1 MVRGRRG
8 RPTGKVE
15 AGLLSN
21 GVQVNSLIDD
31 PHCASPKRKDCKIDT
46 SIEKSLKTAAIKTM
60 KHAPIIPISSR
71 CNAREKRTAAAA
83 ATVYMRECLES
94 GNSHS
99 KHRSQN
105 HIKNY
110 FKSNSSSTKAENYDI
125 PVINNEETP
134 QTQRQEP
141 QNTNHDDHQ
150 LIAALSFDLSEEDT
164 CTEVFGKYDVE
175 EQPQTPPPQIN
186 SYLNRL
192 RSSPVNN
199 SQNIFL
205 QEPVLS
211 LNVDKSPNQASSI
224 KIKKSLEVEPVF
236 SSPPMASSPSSIANS
251 SNYPTCLN
259 GQFNKIVSLNNT
271 SPKRENSLESTA
283 STFAS
288 SNSNSSNNNCYLL
301 NIDSSSCDSG
311 VVFID
316 NKTEISPSR
325 RRKPATPHRIVCP
338 SPIKSCCVSRTG
350 VVLTTP
356 SNTDMSPT
364 KKTLISTTALVS
376 LPPYQHN
383 AQRRHPKSRRRLN
396 QQEHENKCALLT
408 EHESTQKEDASAVE
422 AVQQSQN
429 EYNSHN
435 KSILNSA
442 KNPTAEQNTNNN
454 YKKKPNASL
463 SSKSSIKLQAANAN
477 ANKVGANRELT
488 EFFPVRRSVRKTKTA
503 VKEEMMRSLEKAILE
518 ERADGLKIEHFEG
531 KGRGI
536 CADRP
541 FQRGEFVVEYI
552 GDLIDMAEANLRER
566 KYALDE
572 NAGCYMYYFK
582 HKNQQYCIDATA
594 ESGKL
599 GRLVNHSRNGNLITK
614 VVVVKNRPHLVL
626 IAKDDIEPNE
636 ELTYDYGDR
645 SKEALLHHP
654 WLAF

>member
-8 RPTGKVE
+8 RPTTKIE
-15 AGLLSN
+15 AALLAN
-21 GVQVNSLIDD
+21 GVQVTSLIDD

-46 SIEKSLKTAAIKTM
+46 SIEKNLKAVVSSM
-60 KHAPIIPISSR
+60 KHAPVAAISPR
-71 CNAREKRTAAAA
+71 CFSREKRTAAAA
-83 ATVYMRECLES
+83 ATVYMRECLEA
-94 GNSHS
+94 GNHS
-99 KHRSQN
+99 KNRSQN

-110 FKSNSSSTKAENYDI
+110 FKSNSKGELYDI
-125 PVINNEETP
+125 PNNTEGAVIQHNS
-134 QTQRQEP
+134 QQ
-141 QNTNHDDHQ
+141 DDHQ

-164 CTEVFGKYDVE
+164 CNEIFGKYDV
-175 EQPQTPPPQIN
+175 QKPQTPPPQVN
-186 SYLNRL
+186 SYHHRL
-192 RSSPVNN
+192 RSSPING

-224 KIKKSLEVEPVF
+224 KIKKTLEVEPVF
-236 SSPPMASSPSSIANS
+236 SSPPMTAASMAN

-259 GQFNKIVSLNNT
+259 GQFNKIVSLNT

-288 SNSNSSNNNCYLL
+288 SNSSSSNSNCYLL

-338 SPIKSCCVSRTG
+338 SPIKSCCVSRSGVAVLPNTG
-350 VVLTTP
+350 VSP
-356 SNTDMSPT
+356 S
-364 KKTLISTTALVS
+364 KKTLISATTSS
-376 LPPYQHN
+376 LPPYQHS

-396 QQEHENKCALLT
+396 QQEHENKCVLP
-408 EHESTQKEDASAVE
+408 SGQPPMNEDSSAVD
-422 AVQQSQN
+422 AVQSQL

-454 YKKKPNASL
+454 NYKKKQNVALTSN
-463 SSKSSIKLQAANAN
+463 SKIKLQAANAN
-477 ANKVGANRELT
+477 PVGNRELT

-503 VKEEMMRSLEKAILE
+503 VKEEMMKSLEKAILE
-518 ERADGLKIEHFEG
+518 ERADGLKIENFEG

-552 GDLIDMAEANLRER
+552 GDLIDMTEANVRER

-626 IAKDDIEPNE
+626 IAKDDIEPGE

>member
-1 MVRGRRG
+1 MVRGRRARRTAEIDANILANG
-8 RPTGKVE
+8 
-15 AGLLSN
+15 AG
-21 GVQVNSLIDD
+21 LIDD
-31 PHCASPKRKDCKIDT
+31 PHCVSPKRKDCKIDT
-46 SIEKSLKTAAIKTM
+46 SLGKSLKTTAISTI
-60 KHAPIIPISSR
+60 KHNTVAPISLR
-71 CNAREKRTAAAA
+71 CNVREKRTAAAA
-83 ATVYMRECLES
+83 ATVYMRECLEA
-94 GNSHS
+94 GNHQT
-99 KHRSQN
+99 KCRIQN

-110 FKSNSSSTKAENYDI
+110 FKSKAKSEHYDI
-125 PVINNEETP
+125 PLNTEISEEQPTSRD
-134 QTQRQEP
+134 TH
-141 QNTNHDDHQ
+141 HDDHQ

-164 CTEVFGKYDVE
+164 CTEIFDKFDVE
-175 EQPQTPPPQIN
+175 KQQAKPTQVN
-186 SYLNRL
+186 SYLHRL
-192 RSSPVNN
+192 RSSPTNS

-236 SSPPMASSPSSIANS
+236 SLSPSTSYSTTYTN
-251 SNYPTCLN
+251 CLN
-259 GQFNKIVSLNNT
+259 GQFNKIVSLNT
-271 SPKRENSLESTA
+271 SPKRENSLEST
-283 STFAS
+283 STFVS
-288 SNSNSSNNNCYLL
+288 SNSNMSENNCYLL

-311 VVFID
+311 VEFID
-316 NKTEISPSR
+316 KKTETSPGVR
-325 RRKPATPHRIVCP
+325 KKPATPHRIVCP
-338 SPIKSCCVSRTG
+338 SPVKTCCVSQA
-350 VVLTTP
+350 
-356 SNTDMSPT
+356 DMAVMPVADNSPP
-364 KKTLISTTALVS
+364 KKTPISTTFTS
-376 LPPYQHN
+376 IPPYQKN
-383 AQRRHPKSRRRLN
+383 VQRRHPKSRRRLN
-396 QQEHENKCALLT
+396 QQEYENKCTLPPGQ
-408 EHESTQKEDASAVE
+408 TQTQTQSADSSEVE
-422 AVQQSQN
+422 VVQSQT
-429 EYNSHN
+429 EYHSQ
-435 KSILNSA
+435 KKTVLNSA

-463 SSKSSIKLQAANAN
+463 TSNSKLKLQAANN
-477 ANKVGANRELT
+477 AGNRELT

-503 VKEEMMRSLEKAILE
+503 VKEEMMRDLEKAILE
-518 ERADGLKIEHFEG
+518 ERVVGLKVEHFEG

-536 CADRP
+536 CADRH

-552 GDLIDMAEANLRER
+552 GDLIDMNEANIREK
-566 KYALDE
+566 KYAQDE

>member
-1 MVRGRRG
+1 MVRGRRA
-8 RPTGKVE
+8 RPTTKME
-15 AGLLSN
+15 AGMLAN
-21 GVQVNSLIDD
+21 GVQVSSLIDD

-46 SIEKSLKTAAIKTM
+46 SLEKKLKAVVTTM
-60 KHAPIIPISSR
+60 KHSPVAPISPR
-71 CNAREKRTAAAA
+71 CLSREKRTAAAA
-83 ATVYMRECLES
+83 ATVYMRECLEA
-94 GNSHS
+94 GNHS
-99 KHRSQN
+99 KNRSQN

-110 FKSNSSSTKAENYDI
+110 FKTNSKDDELYNI
-125 PVINNEETP
+125 PVQPEGAVM
-134 QTQRQEP
+134 
-141 QNTNHDDHQ
+141 QNIQPDDHQ

-164 CTEVFGKYDVE
+164 CTEIFGNYDV
-175 EQPQTPPPQIN
+175 QKPQTPPPQIN
-186 SYLNRL
+186 TYQNRL
-192 RSSPVNN
+192 RSSPINS

-205 QEPVLS
+205 QEPVLC

-236 SSPPMASSPSSIANS
+236 SSPPMAACSIS
-251 SNYPTCLN
+251 TSTYPICLN
-259 GQFNKIVSLNNT
+259 GQFNKIVSLNT

-288 SNSNSSNNNCYLL
+288 SNSSNSNSSNSNCYLL

-338 SPIKSCCVSRTG
+338 SPIKSCCVSRSGVATLPTG
-350 VVLTTP
+350 VG
-356 SNTDMSPT
+356 MSPS
-364 KKTLISTTALVS
+364 KNSIISTTTS
-376 LPPYQHN
+376 TLPPYQHN
-383 AQRRHPKSRRRLN
+383 SQRRHPKSRRRLN
-396 QQEHENKCALLT
+396 QQEHENKCVLPSG
-408 EHESTQKEDASAVE
+408 EPQMNEESPTADIV
-422 AVQQSQN
+422 QSQL
-429 EYNSHN
+429 EYNAHN

-454 YKKKPNASL
+454 NKKKHNVAHTTN
-463 SSKSSIKLQAANAN
+463 SKIRLQAANAN
-477 ANKVGANRELT
+477 AIGNRELT
-488 EFFPVRRSVRKTKTA
+488 EFFPVRRSVRKTKTV

-518 ERADGLKIEHFEG
+518 ERADGLKIENFEG

-552 GDLIDMAEANLRER
+552 GDLIDMAEANVRER

-626 IAKDDIEPNE
+626 IAKDDIEPDE